1 MSRPMIISLRA
12 GERIYLN
19 GAVVRVD
26 RKVSLE
32 LLNDVAFLLEAHVLQ
47 ADQTTTPLRQLY
59 FVLQAV
65 LMDPKNAEAS
75 LALFEGLHA
84 STMASFTN
92 ELVISGLKAAG
103 GLVAEGRVF
112 DAMRTI
118 RALFNTEDA
127 ILEHARASG
136 EADDGAEESA
146 ADAKAGDKASEAA

>member
-32 LLNDVAFLLEAHVLQ
+32 LLNDVAFLLEGHVLQ
-47 ADQTTTPLRQLY
+47 AEETTTPLRQLY

-65 LMDPKNAEAS
+65 LMDPRNEAAS
-75 LALFEGLHA
+75 LALFENLHA
-84 STMASFTN
+84 TTLASFTN
-92 ELVISGLKAAG
+92 DLIIAGLTAAG
-103 GLVAEGRVF
+103 GLVAENRIF

-118 RALFNTEDA
+118 RALFATEEA
-127 ILEHARASG
+127 IIERNKA
-136 EADDGAEESA
+136 AETITDESA
-146 ADAKAGDKASEAA
+146 ADTRAA

>member
-1 MSRPMIISLRA
+1 MSRPMMISLRA

-32 LLNDVAFLLEAHVLQ
+32 LLNDVSFLLEAHVLQ
-47 ADQTTTPLRQLY
+47 ADETTTPLRQLY

-65 LMDPKNAEAS
+65 LMDPKNADAS
-75 LALFEGLHA
+75 LELFTNLHR
-84 STMASFTN
+84 STIASFTN

-118 RALFNTEDA
+118 RALFATEEA
-127 ILEHARASG
+127 IMERGRAAARQA
-136 EADDGAEESA
+136 
-146 ADAKAGDKASEAA
+146 ASEAAPAGAPGAGVGAAA